1 MARPRKKAST
11 KGRGTKAKG
20 RGTQAKSARTPKPR
34 DYKKEYARR
43 LARAEEIAK
52 AAGRKVSRDAARGH
66 PRRERGELGIS
77 ELRQLR
83 RAVGI
88 LSPADQRREGYGRP
102 KTSFARR
109 DARERIAEI
118 AGVDAAILRS
128 PKRDADA
135 KRFAETFVA
144 LGLGTMHQAYHL
156 YFSP

>member
-1 MARPRKKAST
+1 MARPRKKVPTKT
-11 KGRGTKAKG
+11 KGKAKG
-20 RGTQAKSARTPKPR
+20 AAKGRTPKPR

-52 AAGRKVSRDAARGH
+52 AAGRKVSRGAARGH
-66 PRRERGELGIS
+66 PRRKKGELGIA

-83 RAVGI
+83 RAVEI

-102 KTSFARR
+102 RTSFARR
-109 DARERIAEI
+109 EARERIAEI
-118 AGVDAAILRS
+118 AGVDAEILRR